1 MASKCRKC
9 IDYYAMKRRRLEAI
23 KDVQNKN
30 EGFAHAVLKSQVCEL
45 MRELGRTDQKKSVE
59 TEVPVKG
66 IGKVDVVAT
75 IGDATIAIECGS
87 TKPEK
92 IQQLMERFDIVLHVP
107 YCYTQDLYGLKED
120 VLKHQIFVANVLNRF
135 ETELKTKGIGRFERG
150 KRLCVES
157 GECSLP
163 SGRKGFPH
171 EAIQIA
177 SAHTEEEQAE

>member
-9 IDYYAMKRRRLEAI
+9 IDYYAMKRRQLEAI

-30 EGFAHAVLKSQVCEL
+30 EGFHHAVLKNQVCEL

-59 TEVPVKG
+59 TEVTVKG
-66 IGKVDVVAT
+66 IGKVDVVAM
-75 IGDATIAIECGS
+75 IGNATIAIECGT

-92 IQQLMERFDIVLHVP
+92 IQQLMEKFDIVLHVP

-120 VLKHQIFVANVLNRF
+120 VLKHRIFVANLMNRL
-135 ETELKTKGIGRFERG
+135 ETQLKAKGIGPVERG
-150 KRLCVES
+150 KEFCVED

-163 SGRKGFPH
+163 SGRKGFPR

-177 SAHTEEEQAE
+177 SDRKEVE